1 MNSCSYSSRKLS
13 QSASTNFN
21 PDVPPIVIRTAI
33 LADIQSLAE
42 VLTDSFHPPQ
52 GLMGWMYPLF
62 KLGVCEDLRNRLSS
76 SPSQYICLVASR
88 SVSPAA
94 RGNEE
99 IVGTVEMSLRSNSY
113 WSTIS
118 SRDPYIANLAVKN
131 SYRRQ
136 GVARKLLRKCEQ
148 IALEWGFSEISLHV
162 LDNNQQAKQLYF
174 TSGYRLTQMESGLSS
189 WLWNNPRRLLLNK
202 RLEKS

>member
-13 QSASTNFN
+13 QSASTDFS
-21 PDVPPIVIRTAI
+21 PDVSPIVIRAAI
-33 LADIQSLAE
+33 FTDIQSLSE

-52 GLMGWMYPLF
+52 GLMSWMYPLL
-62 KLGVCEDLRNRLSS
+62 KLGVCEDLRNRLASNSS
-76 SPSQYICLVASR
+76 HYICLVASR

-94 RGNEE
+94 KENQE
-99 IVGTVEMSLRSNSY
+99 IVGTVEMSLRSNPY

-118 SRDPYIANLAVKN
+118 SRYPYIANLAVKN

-136 GVARKLLRKCEQ
+136 GVARKLLGKCEQ

-162 LDNNQQAKQLYF
+162 LDNNQQAKQLYL
-174 TSGYRLTQMESGLSS
+174 TSGYRLARVESSLTS
-189 WLWNNPRRLLLNK
+189 WLLNNPRRMFLNK
-202 RLEKS
+202 QLEKS